1 MSERTANAVNHQA
14 GAAAVLPAP
23 IQRTDGLFDGGR
35 VLGIL
40 YLVTFV
46 IVALL
51 VVIPLVAL
59 IYGSLRSAAPGLPGE
74 WTLDNW
80 AGLASSGVVG
90 SFLTTIGIGVAASV
104 LASVVGTAIAI
115 IVHRT
120 DFRGASTVTA
130 LVSISFFLPSFI
142 LAMAW
147 IIIGSPGGLINGV
160 LQDILG
166 LQDWGVDAY
175 TATGIVF
182 VMTLHQVP
190 FVYLLM
196 RGPILGMDASFE
208 EAARAAG
215 ASPSAVLRRITLP
228 DRKSVV

>member
-1 MSERTANAVNHQA
+1 MSELTVNPVNQQSGAPAA
-14 GAAAVLPAP
+14 GLPAP

-59 IYGSLRSAAPGLPGE
+59 IYGSLRNAAPGLPGE

-80 AGLASSGVVG
+80 AGLASPGVVG
-90 SFLTTIGIGVAASV
+90 SCLTTIGIGVAASV

-160 LQDILG
+160 LQRG
-166 LQDWGVDAY
+166 G
-175 TATGIVF
+175 
-182 VMTLHQVP
+182 TLHWHDTGQHERDLVGV
-190 FVYLLM
+190 FAEQNGQLAKALHY
-196 RGPILGMDASFE
+196 RC
-208 EAARAAG
+208 
-215 ASPSAVLRRITLP
+215 
-228 DRKSVV
+228 